1 MTKTTKYLHRSC
13 EIFEAESGIRLSVEV
28 LLRFD
33 NRALSNRV
41 QLIFGDV
48 FTDLK
53 LE

>member
-1 MTKTTKYLHRSC
+1 LTESAQYLHRSC
-13 EIFEAESGIRLSVEV
+13 EIFEAESGVRLSVEV

-33 NRALSNRV
+33 NRALGNRV

-53 LE
+53 